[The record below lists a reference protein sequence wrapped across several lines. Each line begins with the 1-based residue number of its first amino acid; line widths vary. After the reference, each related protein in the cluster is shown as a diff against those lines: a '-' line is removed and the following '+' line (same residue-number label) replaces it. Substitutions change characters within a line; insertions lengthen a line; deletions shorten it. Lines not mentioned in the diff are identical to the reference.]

1 MTVTDAGPPRGTATG
16 TLDRGRARPFDHDGW
31 EAPVTVRRIALET
44 FVALGI
50 GLIAAIAVTWP
61 LVTKLGHTGHDAF
74 DPRFQAWTIDW
85 VQHKLGSPGSLFDAN
100 IFAPE
105 PHTLAYSD
113 SLLGIAIPM
122 LPFRWLGV
130 SPIGQLNIALLLSF
144 ATTFA
149 SGYLFGRIVTRSM
162 IVGALTGVAFAFG
175 PFGSVSSGV
184 IHATAH
190 AGVGV
195 AAAAAWWLAD
205 RARTRRSLLAPS
217 GLLVA
222 ALVWQASVSFY
233 PARTHS
239 ARPR

>member
-1 MTVTDAGPPRGTATG
+1 MPRRDAS
-16 TLDRGRARPFDHDGW
+16 ARDHDEW
-31 EAPVTVRRIALET
+31 ERRSRC
-44 FVALGI
+44 G
-50 GLIAAIAVTWP
+50 GSRSRRSWRSGSGSSPRSRSTWP

-85 VQHKLGSPGSLFDAN
+85 VQHKLASPASLFDAN

-149 SGYLFGRIVTRSM
+149 SGYLFGRVVTRS
-162 IVGALTGVAFAFG
+162 IVVATLTGVSVRVRPVRFG
-175 PFGSVSSGV
+175 VERCDPR
-184 IHATAH
+184 H
-190 AGVGV
+190 
-195 AAAAAWWLAD
+195 
-205 RARTRRSLLAPS
+205 RARR
-217 GLLVA
+217 
-222 ALVWQASVSFY
+222 ASAW
-233 PARTHS
+233 P
-239 ARPR
+239 RPRRGGSPTAPAPNDHCSHRARCSSPRWCGRHRSRSIPVRTRSAPPR